1 MDKKNWELFLYGWT
15 DLYDQQKR
23 WNIDSDDPLNNS
35 ISDKFSKKRFMEKRL
50 RPMINGD
57 EVMNTLDLL

>member
-1 MDKKNWELFLYGWT
+1 MDQGKLRAFLVWMNGLIQSAKKLKHRL
-15 DLYDQQKR
+15 KH
-23 WNIDSDDPLNNS
+23 PLNNS